1 MRFKQVLLIS
11 LILAFSGF
19 SFGQPSL
26 PQEISGNV
34 EINGDTIATEMNIYV
49 GGELSTI
56 TETNS
61 RGEFEDD
68 VVGEEGEEITFS
80 IEDKLNETISPD
92 GKQPSSITYNPG
104 GEKIEEVDL
113 DFTVEDP
120 EPRVY
125 TENVVE
131 TSQEFAVVKASTSFI
146 NEDSYLTIKYGDTE
160 TDPLEINSSK
170 EYEFNLTDLEYDTE
184 YVYQAYLEVNG
195 DSINGSEKEFTTDNR
210 PGMEVLGESSVNNGR
225 AEAWI
230 DDQLIFNESVDDGRF
245 SFEIDY
251 KQEYRFEDVRVSFR
265 DKEEEIQFE
274 SGENKELFF
283 NITETRTD
291 EGEDDTDSQINS
303 ENERPSERDDSS
315 DSSER
320 SNSSEDKPEENKTSD
335 EDQSDVES
343 ETEKQNETQPSE
355 SLTGEFFENQVNN
368 MTIILFLAVLAV
380 GVYTL
385 RAY

>member
-1 MRFKQVLLIS
+1 MRFKRVLLIS

-19 SFGQPSL
+19 SLGQPSL
-26 PQEISGNV
+26 PQEISGDV
-34 EINGDTIATEMNIYV
+34 EINGDTTATEMKIYV

-68 VVGEEGEEITFS
+68 VVGGEGEEITFS
-80 IEDKLNETISPD
+80 IEDKLNETISPER
-92 GKQPSSITYNPG
+92 KEPNSITYTSG
-104 GEKIEEVDL
+104 GEKIEDINLE
-113 DFTVEDP
+113 FTVEDP

-125 TENVVE
+125 TENVIE
-131 TSQEFAVVKASTSFI
+131 TGQEFAVVKASTSFI
-146 NEDSYLTIKYGDTE
+146 NEDAYLTIKYGDTE

-184 YVYQAYLEVNG
+184 YEYQAYLEVNE
-195 DSINGSEKEFTTDNR
+195 DSINGSKKEFTTDNR
-210 PGMEVLGESSVNNGR
+210 PGMEILGESSVNDGR

-230 DDQLIFNESVDDGRF
+230 DDELIFNESVENGRF

-251 KQEYRFEDVRVSFR
+251 KQEYRFDDLRVRFR
-265 DKEEEIQFE
+265 DKEEEIEFE

-283 NITETRTD
+283 NITETGTD

-303 ENERPSERDDSS
+303 ENERTSERDDSS
-315 DSSER
+315 DSSGR
-320 SNSSEDKPEENKTSD
+320 SNSSEENNASD
-335 EDQSDVES
+335 EDESDVES
-343 ETEKQNETQPSE
+343 ETEKQNETRPQPSE
-355 SLTGEFFENQVNN
+355 SLTGEFFQNQVNN
-368 MTIILFLAVLAV
+368 TTIILFLAVVAV
-380 GVYTL
+380 GIYTL